1 MIMNGSLTNSLQ
13 KETNMFN
20 TAIRPD
26 NLSDHI
32 EIQQTDYYS
41 RKHIRDGSVVIKI
54 IESKSQ
60 QWDTLETA
68 QAHQERISQITLDKI
83 SINTLISSLEAIR
96 DNPSD

>member
-1 MIMNGSLTNSLQ
+1 MYR
-13 KETNMFN
+13 
-20 TAIRPD
+20 TAIKPD
-26 NLSDHI
+26 DQSNLI
-32 EIQQTDYYS
+32 EVQQTDYYT
-41 RKHIRDGSVVIKI
+41 RKHIKDGSVVIKI
-54 IESKSQ
+54 TESKSQ